1 MITSEPDDEG
11 GLFLA
16 RGGPLRQWSNGAGSE
31 DVMEDII
38 LNTVVGG
45 RDVEYHLV
53 RPSQPYGRIYENV
66 YRMVYMSNKIITE
79 LCRLNGRRETMKYKE
94 LVKFVEQ
101 LPPAILHGKRL
112 PGLDKDM
119 LLQNAEF
126 LVTQVRSFEDAG
138 DQDEDLTIG

>member
-79 LCRLNGRRETMKYKE
+79 LCTWNEQNRYNRLRDWSDIRTNQKLE
-94 LVKFVEQ
+94 
-101 LPPAILHGKRL
+101 
-112 PGLDKDM
+112 
-119 LLQNAEF
+119 N
-126 LVTQVRSFEDAG
+126 
-138 DQDEDLTIG
+138 